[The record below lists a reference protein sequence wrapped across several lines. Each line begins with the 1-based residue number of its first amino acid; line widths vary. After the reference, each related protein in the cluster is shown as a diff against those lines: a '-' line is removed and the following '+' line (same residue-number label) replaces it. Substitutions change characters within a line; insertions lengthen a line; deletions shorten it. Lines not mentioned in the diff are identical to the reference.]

1 MSDFVIF
8 LIDAAVK
15 AVLIIVGLLLGFAY
29 TTWLERRFIARL
41 QSRIG
46 PNRAGWQGLLQ
57 PWADALKL
65 FFKED
70 IMPTDADRI
79 VYTLAP
85 AVTAVPALIVLGVV
99 PFGGQINLF
108 GYQTTLGLSD
118 INVGVLYIVA
128 VTSIAVYGVV
138 LAGWASS
145 NKYAML
151 GGLRATAQMISYEL
165 AMGLAILAPVMMAAS
180 MSMGDIINA
189 QKNVWFIFLQP
200 IAAVIFYITIL
211 AETNRSPFD
220 LPEAEQELVAGYH
233 TEYSGMKFAS
243 FFMAEYMK
251 MIGVSVIFAAL
262 FLGGY
267 RFFGMENLLGGWMGP
282 LILFV
287 KIVASLAF
295 MVWIR
300 ATLPRFRY
308 DKLMA
313 FGWKVLLPLSLA
325 NAVVTAV
332 LIVLDVIPSFA

>member
-8 LIDAAVK
+8 LIEAAVK
-15 AVLIIVGLLLGFAY
+15 SVLIIVGLLTGFAY
-29 TTWLERRFIARL
+29 TTWLERRFIAKL

-46 PNRAGWQGLLQ
+46 PNRAGPAGLFQ
-57 PWADALKL
+57 PVADGLKL

-70 IMPTDADRI
+70 IIPTDADR
-79 VYTLAP
+79 VVFTLAP
-85 AVTAVPALIVLGVV
+85 VITAVPALIVLAVV
-99 PFGGQINLF
+99 PVGGQINLF
-108 GYQTTLGLSD
+108 GYQISLGLTD
-118 INVGVLYIVA
+118 VNVGVLYIVA

-165 AMGLAILAPVMMAAS
+165 AMGLSILAPVMMAAS
-180 MSMGDIINA
+180 MSMGDIIDA
-189 QKNVWFIFLQP
+189 QQKVWFVFLQP
-200 IAAVIFYITIL
+200 LAAVIFYITIL

-220 LPEAEQELVAGYH
+220 LPEAEQELIAGYH

-251 MIGVSVIFAAL
+251 MIAVSTIFAAL

-282 LILFV
+282 IILFV

-313 FGWKVLLPLSLA
+313 FGWKVL
-325 NAVVTAV
+325 
-332 LIVLDVIPSFA
+332 VLDVIPSFA

>member
-85 AVTAVPALIVLGVV
+85 AVTSVPALIVLGVV

-108 GYQTTLGLSD
+108 GYQTSLGLSD

-332 LIVLDVIPSFA
+332 LIVLDVIPSFD